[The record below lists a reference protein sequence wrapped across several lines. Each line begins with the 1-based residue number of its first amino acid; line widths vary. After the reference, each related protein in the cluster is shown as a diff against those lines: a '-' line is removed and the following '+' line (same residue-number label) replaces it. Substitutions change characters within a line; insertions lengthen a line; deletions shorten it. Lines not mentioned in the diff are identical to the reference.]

1 MASLGPPGGARRGE
15 AIESF
20 AELTEVLLGVKAID
34 DLSRPGEQFL
44 NQIPDPRSSIS
55 QRSHTHR
62 LGEAAAL
69 ALAPDALCKGGT
81 FLGDIR
87 DASTFDGCGIGNR
100 PLIADGSAVRVQRFR
115 TPHGAEFDL
124 PRFRG
129 AGPLTGHA
137 R

>member
-87 DASTFDGCGIGNR
+87 DASSFGGCCVGKR
-100 PLIADGSAVRVQRFR
+100 SFIADGSTDSVQRFR
-115 TPHGAEFDL
+115 RTHGAGF
-124 PRFRG
+124 
-129 AGPLTGHA
+129 
-137 R
+137 